1 MFKLLCACGN
11 GGGGREDG
19 GERRAEEAVW
29 WGENTPIAPG
39 WPGELHTYT
48 YRERAHT
55 RTAHT
60 YRTCPQHPAVHRPS
74 PPPPAGQRGAPRLP
88 AQPGEAGLQVPAAHQ
103 GHRRRHLRQQ
113 HQVGAGRGRA
123 PLSAALV
130 EKEGRV
136 LRCYAC
142 RVAPPL
148 AALASLG
155 LHSVRRSPLSF
166 SRQPKVLAI
175 ADQYALRRAILR
187 CTVPAEQADCG
198 AGQGWGG

>member
-1 MFKLLCACGN
+1 MHVRGVRGASAHVRGGGHILYVHVCCGAGGGCVFKLLCACGN
-11 GGGGREDG
+11 GGGRREDG

-130 EKEGRV
+130 EKEGRSCAV
-136 LRCYAC
+136 TRAGLLLPLLHWPPWGCTAC
-142 RVAPPL
+142 AVA
-148 AALASLG
+148 
-155 LHSVRRSPLSF
+155 H
-166 SRQPKVLAI
+166 
-175 ADQYALRRAILR
+175 
-187 CTVPAEQADCG
+187 
-198 AGQGWGG
+198 